1 VCAGDDERVI
11 ARYIARNL
19 NEPKIEFIERVVRYT
34 SRQKAL
40 DLFNR
45 TMDVE
50 AAGGMKTIRGDTRRT
65 PGGVFLQLL
74 KTDKNIAKDMVKELS
89 SHWREKIK
97 SLSKK

>member
-1 VCAGDDERVI
+1 VCADDDERVI

-19 NEPKIEFIERVVRYT
+19 NEPKIVLIERVVRYT

-40 DLFNR
+40 DLFNC

-50 AAGGMKTIRGDTRRT
+50 AAGGMKTIRGDTRPT
-65 PGGVFLQLL
+65 PCGVFLQLL

-89 SHWREKIK
+89 SHRREKIK